1 VLNHLSLKARLALA
15 FASVV
20 AIFLIT
26 LAVLAVNLVQL
37 RDEVSTIRDE
47 SLPFMLLAEEMD
59 AQRLDFQQAL
69 TDIAVTR
76 DASKIAGA
84 DRAAKKFHDHAVNA
98 RAMLQRLNDRV
109 NLDRLATIVADFQAV
124 EVTGHRMADA
134 YIKRGIEAGNVEMD
148 AFDKGIDKVGATLD
162 TFRDQEV
169 AQANGIVNGAAA
181 KAASA
186 LQLIIVSALLA
197 SALAIVV
204 AVLIAASVMRQLGG
218 DPAYAAQVVKDIA
231 DGNLATA
238 IKLESRAP
246 GSLLASMKHMQE
258 SLHEVIVRILGSAQR
273 LGDASQAL
281 ASTARQVAESSGQQS
296 DSASS
301 IAASIEQMTA
311 SINLVNDS
319 ARTARTLSTDARQ
332 SAAEGA
338 GHVEKTIR
346 EINTI
351 ATSVDT
357 SAQLVRQLGE
367 QSERISG
374 IVSVIREIADQ
385 TNLLALNA
393 AIEAARAGEQGRG
406 FAVVADEVRKLAEKT
421 TSSTQEI
428 SDMIGEIQEGTRAAI
443 QQMDAGTAQVAQG
456 IDVAA
461 AAGNSV
467 RSIDAGTG
475 RVLQA
480 VDDISS
486 ALDEQATAS
495 NQIAQ
500 GVERIAHMTEE
511 NSAAVEAVSQ
521 AADELQHLASDLKT
535 EVGRFRL

>member
-1 VLNHLSLKARLALA
+1 MPKQLSLKARLVLA

-47 SLPFMLLAEEMD
+47 SLPFVLLVEEMD
-59 AQRLDFQQAL
+59 SQRLDFQQAL
-69 TDIAVTR
+69 TDVAVTR
-76 DASKIAGA
+76 DAAKVADA
-84 DRAAKKFHDHAVNA
+84 DRIAKAFHDHAA
-98 RAMLQRLNDRV
+98 KLREMLQRANDRS
-109 NLDRLATIVADFQAV
+109 NLERLAAIVADFQAV
-124 EVTGHRMADA
+124 EASGHRMADA
-134 YIKRGIEAGNVEMD
+134 YIKRGLEAGNVEME
-148 AFDKGIDKVGATLD
+148 AFDKGIDKVGGALD
-162 TFRDQEV
+162 QFRDHEV
-169 AQANGIVNGAAA
+169 AEANAIVHATAA
-181 KAASA
+181 KASFALNLMVLSA
-186 LQLIIVSALLA
+186 LIA
-197 SALAIVV
+197 SALAVLV
-204 AVLIAASVMRQLGG
+204 ATLIAASVMRQLGG

-231 DGNLATA
+231 SGNLATA
-238 IKLESRAP
+238 IRLESRDP
-246 GSLLASMKHMQE
+246 GSLLAGMQHMQE
-258 SLHEVIVRILGSAQR
+258 ALRETITRITGSAER
-273 LGDASQAL
+273 LSDASRVL
-281 ASTARQVAESSGQQS
+281 ASTAQQVAESSGQQS

-311 SINLVNDS
+311 SINLVSDS

-338 GHVEKTIR
+338 GQVEKTVR

-351 ATSVDT
+351 ATSVDS

-367 QSERISG
+367 QSEKISG

-428 SDMIGEIQEGTRAAI
+428 SAMIGEIQEGTRAAI
-443 QQMDAGTAQVAQG
+443 QQMDAGTTQVAQG
-456 IDVAA
+456 IEVAA

-511 NSAAVEAVSQ
+511 NSAAVAAVSQ
-521 AADELQHLASDLKT
+521 AADELQHLAGDLKT